1 MLIDFYY
8 APILSFIWMVKEGG
22 TMLVSAKGRYAL
34 RMMADIAR
42 ANANGCN
49 VALRHMSESE
59 GISLKYAEQL
69 ARSLAHGGLLESARG
84 RDGGYRL
91 TRPAAEIS
99 AGEVLRA
106 AEGGK
111 MRVVDCPALAGGCAR
126 EDICTTADFWKGLD
140 AAIGSYVDG
149 VSLAELVGG
158 ESCGGMFGMGIS
170 CPDADE

>member
-1 MLIDFYY
+1 MLFLLH
-8 APILSFIWMVKEGG
+8 APCAASSSRPFIRASAAFAQGAAASLEARRFHPLSGHRRI
-22 TMLVSAKGRYAL
+22 GR
-34 RMMADIAR
+34 R
-42 ANANGCN
+42 
-49 VALRHMSESE
+49 
-59 GISLKYAEQL
+59 
-69 ARSLAHGGLLESARG
+69 SARG

-111 MRVVDCPALAGGCAR
+111 MRVVDCPALADGCAR

-140 AAIGSYVDG
+140 AVIGSYVDG